1 MTMSDIPPPRSSEFG
16 SPNLVQPPI
25 EREQPPSYGDPFAPS
40 GSDTAT
46 DSTTDV
52 AKGEA
57 ADVARSASEAGQQ
70 VVGVAKE
77 QTQEVTAEA
86 GRQARDLLRQT
97 QSELADQAGTQQQRL
112 ADGLHALADELGSMA
127 DRSERPGTATDLVR
141 QAADRSHEAASWL
154 RDREPGAVL
163 DDIRDFARRRP
174 GVFLVLAAGA
184 GLLAGRL
191 TRGLKESS
199 GSDTGGTSSGHD
211 SAPESRDLPSYPTAG
226 AQTPSPL
233 INSPVDEPLLATGD
247 GRTDSWR

>member
-1 MTMSDIPPPRSSEFG
+1 
-16 SPNLVQPPI
+16 V
-25 EREQPPSYGDPFAPS
+25 PSYGDPSGPA
-40 GSDTAT
+40 GSDVDGTT

-52 AKGEA
+52 AKSQA
-57 ADVARSASEAGQQ
+57 ADVARSANEAGQQ

-112 ADGLHALADELGSMA
+112 ADGLNALADELGSMA
-127 DRSERPGTATDLVR
+127 DRSEHPGMATDLVR

-163 DDIRDFARRRP
+163 NDIRDFARRRP
-174 GVFLVLAAGA
+174 GAFLALAAGA

-199 GSDTGGTSSGHD
+199 GSDTGTTSSDRD
-211 SAPESRDLPSYPTAG
+211 SAPASPAVDYRAPARPAVDPPSYPATSAE
-226 AQTPSPL
+226 TSSPL
-233 INSPVDEPLLATGD
+233 MTTPTDEPALTAD
-247 GRTDSWR
+247 VGRTDSRP